1 MTGPYQGRYRLARL
15 ASPTRGDI
23 DWRRGRF
30 SPDGVSPD
38 ERQALATLDAIRH
51 LAQSG
56 PTIYLPAHDPR
67 SASRLADGQMLHVL
81 KAPDPRSGGDG
92 AMLL

>member
-1 MTGPYQGRYRLARL
+1 MVVQDGATTIFLA
-15 ASPTRGDI
+15 GDTSY
-23 DWRRGRF
+23 DDGLHL
-30 SPDGVSPD
+30 DGVSPD
-38 ERQALATLDAIRH
+38 ERQALATLDAIAS

-67 SASRLADGQMLHVL
+67 SASRLADGRMLQAP